1 MIAHTVHAAGGV
13 LEAARSYELFKYVNR
28 ICVLFEQAGV
38 KDERLAFFKNW
49 SELVYRVDREATGA
63 LDRPE
68 GAKLAGGAGKASVRT
83 DAGAPQVAPSDSFL
97 LDNYQRFGEMVEQQ
111 GEALGK
117 RAQAEAA
124 GAGGGDAGG
133 PARPP
138 IGAPQLLRL
147 PRPTEAD
154 GVHAPSPAAP
164 SRVSG
169 DGMALLARLTQAKQT
184 LEQELEATKDFP
196 AQNAAARRTLDEV
209 LSKPMQELT
218 PADLAVSST
227 LQSRLFQAA
236 GGAVER
242 MKALADR
249 VLAGAKAEVISILK
263 RPDLEGFVAGILE
276 KCKRKGYQRIAQMD
290 DIIRG
295 RLNIEDGPAVA
306 KTASAMR
313 AQAEF
318 PVKQVVEPRTTDTGV
333 VRYPRYHIIVE
344 DPQTGLTHEWQI
356 GTKATSTLYETQ
368 GIIIPSE
375 LKEAAERLGKHF
387 RADIHD
393 IEYDVFQA
401 FNAREPGAAAE
412 LGIPGFIAK
421 VAEASQR
428 SAAGSA
434 DTALTTDI
442 STLHGEASRILK
454 ALVDKKG
461 ADYVAGMFH

>member
-1 MIAHTVHAAGGV
+1 MRNEALLAGDKLAGELAQATDPALRQQLAEKLTFQQMLANTMDDEAYVTGGGVKGFALGKKLTNAFEQYEALLDQIGMIAHTVHAAGGV

-63 LDRPE
+63 LDRLE

-124 GAGGGDAGG
+124 GAGGADAGG
-133 PARPP
+133 SARPP

-196 AQNAAARRTLDEV
+196 AQNAAARRTLD
-209 LSKPMQELT
+209 
-218 PADLAVSST
+218 
-227 LQSRLFQAA
+227 
-236 GGAVER
+236 
-242 MKALADR
+242 
-249 VLAGAKAEVISILK
+249 
-263 RPDLEGFVAGILE
+263 
-276 KCKRKGYQRIAQMD
+276 
-290 DIIRG
+290 
-295 RLNIEDGPAVA
+295 
-306 KTASAMR
+306 
-313 AQAEF
+313 
-318 PVKQVVEPRTTDTGV
+318 
-333 VRYPRYHIIVE
+333 
-344 DPQTGLTHEWQI
+344 
-356 GTKATSTLYETQ
+356 
-368 GIIIPSE
+368 
-375 LKEAAERLGKHF
+375 
-387 RADIHD
+387 
-393 IEYDVFQA
+393 
-401 FNAREPGAAAE
+401 
-412 LGIPGFIAK
+412 
-421 VAEASQR
+421 
-428 SAAGSA
+428 
-434 DTALTTDI
+434 
-442 STLHGEASRILK
+442 
-454 ALVDKKG
+454 
-461 ADYVAGMFH
+461 